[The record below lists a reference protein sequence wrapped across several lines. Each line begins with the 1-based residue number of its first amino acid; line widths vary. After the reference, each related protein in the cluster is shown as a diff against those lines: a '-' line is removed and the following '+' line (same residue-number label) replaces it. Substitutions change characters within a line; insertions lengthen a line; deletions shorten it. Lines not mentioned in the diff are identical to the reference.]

1 MHNQA
6 KRWRYAKVPL
16 RPFDENAAD
25 LPTEHLT
32 VSLIRA
38 PGCGRDEVR
47 ALQWTDVNLE
57 KRQLRVERNDWQ
69 GLITTTKGGRLRH
82 IPMTNRPVEELRAHR
97 HLRAA
102 RVLCRA
108 DASGLTVASP
118 ALAAALPQGS
128 LKHRRSSDG
137 AAAR

>member
-1 MHNQA
+1 M
-6 KRWRYAKVPL
+6 
-16 RPFDENAAD
+16 
-25 LPTEHLT
+25 
-32 VSLIRA
+32 
-38 PGCGRDEVR
+38 R

-82 IPMTNRPVEELRAHR
+82 IPMTNRLAEELRAHR

-108 DASGLTVASP
+108 DASGLTESVLSGRFVAQ
-118 ALAAALPQGS
+118 LARRTCAAPDRPCSGT
-128 LKHRRSSDG
+128 RSVRIS
-137 AAAR
+137 R